1 MPTKSNSIPLGTRT
15 AVYTDTTGNNDHAG
29 DNPNIPS
36 NNSNNNNNKRKRDN
50 NNIPIRRFNDD
61 DDVNNNHNSNKRYR
75 SHSRSHSRHGH
86 SNTNYNYNNKQ
97 HNRRYRSNSRSHSRY
112 NNNNKRHNR
121 RYRSNSRSHSPPKR
135 AIHDKFT
142 FEMPPR
148 IYPYMNPRIRNA
160 RTVLLTNINT
170 NVGALDIKMFFEQ
183 YNHLHDLNQEIIG
196 KKNISSNQNIIPTN
210 NTTTT
215 TTTTTT
221 TENVDKKPTADDVK
235 HQIKNSKEEDTG
247 ADDETNKQ
255 TTKKTNGLPLLKI
268 YDISILLHPRLQER
282 KKSPSQ
288 QFVTYSNRRQS
299 KCIAYVE
306 FQSIKMAQIAI
317 RRYNSKEFLYQ

>member
-15 AVYTDTTGNNDHAG
+15 AVYTDTTGNNNHAG
-29 DNPNIPS
+29 DTPNIPS
-36 NNSNNNNNKRKRDN
+36 NNRNNNNNKRKRDN

-61 DDVNNNHNSNKRYR
+61 VNNNHNSNKRYR
-75 SHSRSHSRHGH
+75 SHSRSRSRHGH
-86 SNTNYNYNNKQ
+86 SNTNYYNNNKNNKQ
-97 HNRRYRSNSRSHSRY
+97 
-112 NNNNKRHNR
+112 HNR

-183 YNHLHDLNQEIIG
+183 YNHLHDLNQVVVG

-221 TENVDKKPTADDVK
+221 TENVDKKPTVDDVK
-235 HQIKNSKEEDTG
+235 HQIKNSMEEDN
-247 ADDETNKQ
+247 AADDDETNKE
-255 TTKKTNGLPLLKI
+255 TKKKTNRLPLLKI

-306 FQSIKMAQIAI
+306 FQSIKMAEIAI

>member
-29 DNPNIPS
+29 DNPNITSS
-36 NNSNNNNNKRKRDN
+36 NNRNNNNNKRKRDN
-50 NNIPIRRFNDD
+50 NNNIPIRRFN

-75 SHSRSHSRHGH
+75 SHSRSRSRHGH
-86 SNTNYNYNNKQ
+86 SNTNYN
-97 HNRRYRSNSRSHSRY
+97 
-112 NNNNKRHNR
+112 NNNNKQHNR

-183 YNHLHDLNQEIIG
+183 YNHLHDLNQVVVG
-196 KKNISSNQNIIPTN
+196 KKNISSDQNIIPTN

-221 TENVDKKPTADDVK
+221 KTEKNNNTIIDDKKPTADDVN

-306 FQSIKMAQIAI
+306 FQSIKMAEIAI